1 MASILLDVVID
12 CDVAD
17 AWEALRDFGALH
29 TRLALDFVVACHV
42 DSETRVVTF
51 HNGMTVRERFV
62 SSDDTRRRLVW
73 SAIGTP
79 FEHHNGA
86 ATVSAYGE
94 NRCLFAW
101 QADLLPDA
109 LAVDLEP
116 MMREGLA
123 AIKRHLE
130 SGAARDT
137 ATQNRGGA

>member
-1 MASILLDVVID
+1 MASILLNVVID

-17 AWEALRDFGALH
+17 AWDALRDFGALH
-29 TRLALDFVVACHV
+29 TRLAPGFVVACHV

-73 SAIGTP
+73 TVIGAP
-79 FEHHNGA
+79 FDHHNGA

-94 NRCLFAW
+94 DRCLFEW

-109 LAVDLEP
+109 LARDLEP
-116 MMREGLA
+116 MMRDGLG
-123 AIKRHLE
+123 AIKQHLE
-130 SGAARDT
+130 SGVDRDV
-137 ATQNRGGA
+137 ATRSHGGA